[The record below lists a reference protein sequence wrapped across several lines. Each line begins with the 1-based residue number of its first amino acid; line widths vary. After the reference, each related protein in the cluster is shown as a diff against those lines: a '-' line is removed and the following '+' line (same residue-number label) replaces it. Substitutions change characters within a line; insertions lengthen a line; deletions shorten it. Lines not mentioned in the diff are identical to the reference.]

1 MPALV
6 VVVVVL
12 SFGVEMTPQD
22 QQQSPIQSVG
32 GDTVREQD
40 KIQLV
45 LAYLSCL
52 ALIPLLTVKDS
63 PFVQWHA
70 KQGLTLGIG
79 SFIVLTVFS
88 FLGPLA
94 LLNCALGPGVLVLA
108 ILGIVKSLKGERWR
122 IPLVADISEKF

>member
-1 MPALV
+1 
-6 VVVVVL
+6 
-12 SFGVEMTPQD
+12 MTPQD
-22 QQQSPIQSVG
+22 QQSPIQSVG

-70 KQGLTLGIG
+70 KQGLTLGVG
-79 SFIVLTVFS
+79 SFIILTVFS

-94 LLNCALGPGVLVLA
+94 LINCALGPGVLVLA